1 MICRRKAC
9 GSWYAGIAKSPTPRS
24 LTMTSKAQ
32 FRVPDE
38 PFADARSTFDAIVG
52 WLRGD
57 DVPQTEADIERAI
70 SKRAWELMRQLLQGR
85 LDLLHARECVELA
98 GTGAPEGVEVRA
110 RKRRIAT
117 EFGRVLFWRNGWK
130 AADQTRARFPLDEQ
144 LN

>member
-1 MICRRKAC
+1 MRLREAWASARFGANGCRSISPDVGPFAAARHD
-9 GSWYAGIAKSPTPRS
+9 WPPKSVRLLVRGNCQTPTPRS

-70 SKRAWELMRQLLQGR
+70 SKRA
-85 LDLLHARECVELA
+85 
-98 GTGAPEGVEVRA
+98 
-110 RKRRIAT
+110 
-117 EFGRVLFWRNGWK
+117 
-130 AADQTRARFPLDEQ
+130 
-144 LN
+144 